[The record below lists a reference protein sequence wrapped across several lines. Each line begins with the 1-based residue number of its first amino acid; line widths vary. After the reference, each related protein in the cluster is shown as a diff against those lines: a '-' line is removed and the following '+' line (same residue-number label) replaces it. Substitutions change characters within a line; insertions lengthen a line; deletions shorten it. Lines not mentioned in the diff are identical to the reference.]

1 MRTVHIVDERSP
13 YLLVASGDDRFG
25 IVERRAGKLYSLRC
39 GQRTA
44 EPLTDTGAEHAV
56 GDDWRDERTAWWLF
70 VELTARY
77 RRLAETIW

>member
-1 MRTVHIVDERSP
+1 MRTVHIVDEQSP
-13 YLLVASGDDRFG
+13 YLLVESSNQFG
-25 IVERRAGKLYSLRC
+25 IIERRAGKLYSLRC

-56 GDDWRDERTAWWLF
+56 GDDWGDERTARRLF

-77 RRLAETIW
+77 RHLAETIW